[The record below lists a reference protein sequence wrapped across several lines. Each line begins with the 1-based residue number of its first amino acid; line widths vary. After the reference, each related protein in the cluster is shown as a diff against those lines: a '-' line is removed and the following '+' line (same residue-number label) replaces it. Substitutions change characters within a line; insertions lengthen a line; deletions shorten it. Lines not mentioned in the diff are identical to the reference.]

1 MRDTDTETEHKRFI
15 ENIHKR
21 RLSDE
26 DIEVLK
32 KCSQKSSV
40 KNEDNEFE
48 WDGPAKYPP
57 CRELTK
63 EEKRIV
69 EDRHKKLGIED

>member
-1 MRDTDTETEHKRFI
+1 MGDSMSTDKIEHNKC
-15 ENIHKR
+15 K
-21 RLSDE
+21 LSNE
-26 DIEVLK
+26 DIETLK
-32 KCSQKSSV
+32 KCSQKLSV

-48 WDGPAKYPP
+48 WDGLTKYPP